1 MKTEIMTGQDYG
13 LNTFTFELA
22 QPDDDSALLEILQ
35 EMPMEGEIQV
45 LYQSRPSYFDAL
57 QVSGREHQ
65 VIVCRKSGDRHIVGF
80 GTRSLK
86 QVFINGAVMNIGYL
100 SNLRL
105 QEKYRKGMLLSRGYR
120 YLKALHEGDRRVPAY
135 ITTII
140 EGNSRAVRV
149 LSSVRA
155 GLPAYRYIGM
165 YQVFAGS
172 FRGARKRFKQTTCQ
186 VQKATA
192 DQLKTIISFLQDHG
206 REKQFYPYYTLDD
219 FRQAPAG
226 GPLKGLHPEDI
237 FLAFQGNEMVGLLA
251 RWDQREFKQ
260 IIITGYRG
268 KARLMRPFYNLI
280 SRIMRAPTLPG
291 TGETLHS
298 FYIGLIAVKNNDPEI
313 FKSLLHELY
322 DESAATDYSFF
333 VVGLAAQ
340 DPLCSALRD
349 FRTVDYQSRIYFA
362 GWEDSERLYHELDGR
377 IPYLEVGSL

>member
-1 MKTEIMTGQDYG
+1 MDSLLECSMRNNT
-13 LNTFTFELA
+13 TFTFELA
-22 QPDDDSALLEILQ
+22 QPGDDSALLEILQ
-35 EMPMEGEIQV
+35 EMPMEGEVQI

-57 QVSGREHQ
+57 QVAGRENQ
-65 VIVCRKSGDRHIVGF
+65 VIVCRKSGDRDIVGF

-86 QVFINGAVMNIGYL
+86 QVFINGAVRNIGYL

-105 QEKYRKGMLLSRGYR
+105 QKKYRKGMLLSRGYR
-120 YLKALHEGDRRVPAY
+120 YLKALHHGDRRVPAY

-140 EGNSRAVRV
+140 EGNSQAVQV

-155 GLPAYRYIGM
+155 GLPAYRYMGM
-165 YQVFAGS
+165 YQVFAVS
-172 FRGARKRFKQTTCQ
+172 FRGPRKRCKQTTCR
-186 VQKATA
+186 VQKATP
-192 DQLKTIISFLQDHG
+192 DQMKEIIYFLQHHG

-219 FRQAPAG
+219 FRQAPARG
-226 GPLKGLHPEDI
+226 LLKGLGLEDI

-260 IIITGYRG
+260 IIISGYRG
-268 KARLMRPFYNLI
+268 KVRLMRPLYNLI

-291 TGETLHS
+291 MGERLNS
-298 FYIGLIAVKNNDPEI
+298 FYIGLIAIKNNDPEI
-313 FKSLLHELY
+313 FKNLLHELY
-322 DESAATDYSFF
+322 DESLGRGYSFF

-349 FRTVDYQSRIYFA
+349 FRTVNYHSRIYFA